1 VGFGQ
6 VGPDFRLQR
15 LRVPG
20 ENAQRLVARSTQ
32 EGTRFRWGSVDGVF
46 ILLLVLVPAALTS
59 AILHTGA
66 LTFFLAALAIVPL
79 AHWMGA
85 ATESLAH
92 RLGAGL
98 GGFLNATFGN
108 AAEFIIALVALRA
121 GQTAVVKASLT
132 GSVICNLLLVL
143 GGAIFA
149 GGLTRQ
155 RQVFNATAVLSGV
168 ALMYLAVTG
177 LIIPNL
183 FHLALGPAAAPM
195 MRQLSI
201 AVAVVLLLL
210 YGLSLLFSLGTH
222 ARLFEGEAGE
232 ATRSWSLRQAVVLLG
247 VTTAG
252 TVAVAELLV
261 HALEPGIS
269 ALGLTPT
276 FVGVV
281 VIAVVANAAEHS
293 SAILMALRD
302 RIDVAFSICLE
313 SSKQIALLIAP
324 LLVLVSG
331 FLGHPLTLEFSHLEV
346 LALGLS
352 VGATT
357 IITLDGESNWLEG
370 AMLLG
375 VYALLA
381 IVFFYVP

>member
-1 VGFGQ
+1 M
-6 VGPDFRLQR
+6 
-15 LRVPG
+15 
-20 ENAQRLVARSTQ
+20 ARSTPR
-32 EGTRFRWGSVDGVF
+32 TASFRWRSIDGAFLV
-46 ILLLVLVPAALTS
+46 LLVLVPAAVAAAL
-59 AILHTGA
+59 LKTGA
-66 LTFFLAALAIVPL
+66 ATFFLAALAIVPL

-92 RLGAGL
+92 RLGAGV
-98 GGFLNATFGN
+98 GGFLNASFGN
-108 AAEFIIALVALRA
+108 AAELIIALVALRA

-149 GGLTRQ
+149 GGIRRE

-183 FHLALGPAAAPM
+183 FHLALGAAAAPR
-195 MRQLSI
+195 MRELSV

-222 ARLFEGEAGE
+222 ARLFEGEGGE
-232 ATRSWSLRQAVVLLG
+232 ASRTWSIGKSVLLLG
-247 VTTAG
+247 AT
-252 TVAVAELLV
+252 TVATVGVAELLV
-261 HALEPGIS
+261 HALEPGIA

-293 SAILMALRD
+293 SAILMAVRNQL
-302 RIDVAFSICLE
+302 DVSFSICLE

-324 LLVLVSG
+324 FLVLVSG

-346 LALGLS
+346 LALGIS

>member
-1 VGFGQ
+1 MT
-6 VGPDFRLQR
+6 P
-15 LRVPG
+15 
-20 ENAQRLVARSTQ
+20 STLKPPA
-32 EGTRFRWGSVDGVF
+32 FRWRTVDGAF
-46 ILLLVLVPAALTS
+46 LALLVLVPAAFFS
-59 AILHTGA
+59 AWLHAGA
-66 LTFFLAALAIVPL
+66 STFFLAALAIVPL
-79 AHWMGA
+79 AHWMGG

-98 GGFLNATFGN
+98 GGLMNATFGN
-108 AAEFIIALVALRA
+108 AAELIIALVALRA
-121 GQTAVVKASLT
+121 GQTAVVKASIT

-149 GGLTRQ
+149 GGLGRQ
-155 RQVFNATAVLSGV
+155 RQVFNTTAVLAGV

-183 FHLALGPAAAPM
+183 FHLALGAAAAPL
-195 MRQLSI
+195 MRPLSL
-201 AVAVVLLLL
+201 AVSVVLLLL

-222 ARLFEGEAGE
+222 SRLFEGEASDQ
-232 ATRSWSLRQAVVLLG
+232 TRGWSLRQAVLVLGLS
-247 VTTAG
+247 TAG
-252 TVAVAELLV
+252 TVLVAEVLV
-261 HALEPGIS
+261 HALEPGIA

-293 SAILMALRD
+293 SAVLMALRQQL
-302 RIDVAFSICLE
+302 DVAFSICLE

-324 LLVLVSG
+324 VLVLVSG
-331 FLGHPLTLEFSHLEV
+331 FFGHPLTLEFSQLEV
-346 LALGLS
+346 LALGVS

-357 IITLDGESNWLEG
+357 IIALDGESNWLEG

>member
-1 VGFGQ
+1 M
-6 VGPDFRLQR
+6 
-15 LRVPG
+15 
-20 ENAQRLVARSTQ
+20 
-32 EGTRFRWGSVDGVF
+32 
-46 ILLLVLVPAALTS
+46 LLLALVPAALAS
-59 AILHTGA
+59 AWFHTGA
-66 LTFFLAALAIVPL
+66 TTFFLAALAIVPL

-85 ATESLAH
+85 ATASLAH
-92 RLGAGL
+92 RLGAGV

-108 AAEFIIALVALRA
+108 AAELIIALVALRA
-121 GQTAVVKASLT
+121 GQTAVVKASIT
-132 GSVICNLLLVL
+132 GSVIGNLLLVL
-143 GGAIFA
+143 GGAVFA

-155 RQVFNATAVLSGV
+155 RQTFNATAVLSGV

-183 FHLALGPAAAPM
+183 FHLSLGAAAAPM
-195 MRQLSI
+195 MRPLSV

-210 YGLSLLFSLGTH
+210 YVLSLLFSLGTH
-222 ARLFEGEAGE
+222 SRLFQGEGGE
-232 ATRSWSLRQAVVLLG
+232 QTRSWSLRQAVLLLAA
-247 VTTAG
+247 TTAG
-252 TVAVAELLV
+252 TVGVAEVLV
-261 HALEPGIS
+261 QALEPGIA

-293 SAILMALRD
+293 SAILMALHD
-302 RIDVAFSICLE
+302 RVDVAFSICLE

-324 LLVLVSG
+324 FLVLVSG
-331 FLGHPLTLEFSHLEV
+331 LLGHPLTLEFSHLEV
-346 LALGLS
+346 LALGIS

-357 IITLDGESNWLEG
+357 IIALDGESNWLEG

>member
-1 VGFGQ
+1 
-6 VGPDFRLQR
+6 LQPSG
-15 LRVPG
+15 LPG
-20 ENAQRLVARSTQ
+20 ENARRLVTRNAQTKTQ
-32 EGTRFRWGSVDGVF
+32 FRWRSVDGVF
-46 ILLLVLVPAALTS
+46 LALLALVPAALAS
-59 AILHTGA
+59 AWLHAGA
-66 LTFFLAALAIVPL
+66 ITFFLAALAIVPL

-92 RLGAGL
+92 RLGAGV

-108 AAEFIIALVALRA
+108 AAELIIALVALRA

-143 GGAIFA
+143 GAAAFA

-155 RQVFNATAVLSGV
+155 RQTFNATAVLSGV

-183 FHLALGPAAAPM
+183 FHLTMGRVAEPM
-195 MRQLSI
+195 MRPLSV

-210 YGLSLLFSLGTH
+210 YALSLLFSLGTH
-222 ARLFEGEAGE
+222 AQLFEGEGGE
-232 ATRSWSLRQAVVLLG
+232 ASRSWSLQRAVLLLA

-252 TVAVAELLV
+252 TVGVAEVLV
-261 HALEPGIS
+261 HALEPGIA

-293 SAILMALRD
+293 SAILMAVRNQV
-302 RIDVAFSICLE
+302 DVAFSICLE

-331 FLGHPLTLEFSHLEV
+331 LLGHPLTLEFSNLEV
-346 LALGLS
+346 LALGIS

-357 IITLDGESNWLEG
+357 IIALDGETNWLEG

>member
-1 VGFGQ
+1 VT
-6 VGPDFRLQR
+6 
-15 LRVPG
+15 
-20 ENAQRLVARSTQ
+20 RSAPKS
-32 EGTRFRWGSVDGVF
+32 FRWRSVDGVF
-46 ILLLVLVPAALTS
+46 LLSLGLVPVALASGLLQAGAA
-59 AILHTGA
+59 
-66 LTFFLAALAIVPL
+66 TFFLAALAIVPL

-85 ATESLAH
+85 ATEALAQK
-92 RLGAGL
+92 LGAGV

-108 AAEFIIALVALRA
+108 AAELIISLVALRA
-121 GQTAVVKASLT
+121 GQTAVVKASIT

-143 GGAIFA
+143 GGAVFA
-149 GGLTRQ
+149 GGLSRQ

-183 FHLALGPAAAPM
+183 FHLALGAPAAPL
-195 MRQLSI
+195 MRPLSV
-201 AVAVVLLLL
+201 AVAVVLLVL
-210 YGLSLLFSLGTH
+210 YVLSLLFSLGTH
-222 ARLFEGEAGE
+222 SRLFEGEGGE
-232 ATRSWSLRQAVVLLG
+232 SARAWSLRQSVLVLAA
-247 VTTAG
+247 TTAA
-252 TVAVAELLV
+252 TVGVAEVLV
-261 HALEPGIS
+261 HALEPGIA

-302 RIDVAFSICLE
+302 QLDVSFSICLE

-331 FLGHPLTLEFSHLEV
+331 PLGHPLTLEFSALEV
-346 LALGLS
+346 LALGIS

-375 VYALLA
+375 VYALLG
-381 IVFFYVP
+381 IVFFFVP

>member
-1 VGFGQ
+1 MLRR
-6 VGPDFRLQR
+6 RLS
-15 LRVPG
+15 LAALSVPG
-20 ENAQRLVARSTQ
+20 GERAAVVTPSAPKSSQ
-32 EGTRFRWGSVDGVF
+32 FRWRSVDGGF
-46 ILLLVLVPAALTS
+46 LALLVLVPATLLS
-59 AILHTGA
+59 EWLHAGA
-66 LTFFLAALAIVPL
+66 ATFFLAALAIVPL

-98 GGFLNATFGN
+98 GGLMNATFGN
-108 AAEFIIALVALRA
+108 AAELIIALVALRA

-143 GGAIFA
+143 GGALFV
-149 GGLTRQ
+149 GGLNRQ

-183 FHLALGPAAAPM
+183 FHLAIGTAAATL
-195 MRQLSI
+195 MRPLSV
-201 AVAVVLLLL
+201 AVSVVLLLL

-222 ARLFEGEAGE
+222 SRLFEGEAGE
-232 ATRSWSLRQAVVLLG
+232 QTRPWSLRQSVLLLAL
-247 VTTAG
+247 TTAG
-252 TVAVAELLV
+252 TVVVAEVLV
-261 HALEPGIS
+261 HALEPGIA

-293 SAILMALRD
+293 SAILMAARD
-302 RIDVAFSICLE
+302 RLDVAFSICLE

-324 LLVLVSG
+324 VLVLVSG
-331 FLGHPLTLEFSHLEV
+331 FLGYPLTLEFSHLEV
-346 LALGLS
+346 LALGIS

-381 IVFFYVP
+381 IVFFFVP